1 MASAPPDPT
10 RRGLLR
16 GAAFF
21 TLLGATATGTDALV
35 SHGLR
40 RLRAGTFGVW
50 NRIVTGDIGADIVV
64 SGSSRAL
71 NHYDP
76 RVLGRATGLTAF
88 NIGLNGSQTDM
99 QLARLRVYL
108 RHNRRPR
115 LLIHNLDLHSLQA
128 SRGEVFDPAQ
138 YLPYLDEPALH
149 QALRRIDPDA
159 WKWHLPLYGYAVE
172 DMRFAWLQGLAAA
185 AGWQPEEDHAE
196 GFLPQ
201 KREWSEEFE
210 RWRAQAP
217 AGVLVPV
224 HAEGVRALEDLL
236 RLCRHRAV
244 PLLLVYSPEYVGAQR
259 QALNRPAVFTRLTEL
274 ASRHDVTLWDYSDH
288 PLSHDMHAFVNSQ
301 HLNARGAQAFSEAL
315 GARLASWPGLPRRAG

>member
-1 MASAPPDPT
+1 VSTQPDPT

-21 TLLGATATGTDALV
+21 ALLAATTTGADALV
-35 SHGLR
+35 TRGLR
-40 RLRAGTFGVW
+40 QLRGGTFGVW
-50 NRIVTGDIGADIVV
+50 NRIVTGAIGTDIVV

-76 RVLGRATGLTAF
+76 RVLARATGLTAF

-115 LLIHNLDLHSLQA
+115 LLIHNLDLFSLQV
-128 SRGEVFDPAQ
+128 SPGEVFDPAQ
-138 YLPYLDEPALH
+138 YLPYLDEPALR
-149 QALRRIDPDA
+149 QALLRIDPDA
-159 WKWHLPLYGYAVE
+159 WKWRLPLYGYAVE
-172 DMRFAWLQGLAAA
+172 DLRFTWIKGLAAA
-185 AGWQPEEDHAE
+185 TGWQPEEDHAE

-201 KREWSEEFE
+201 RRAWSEEFE

-217 AGVLVPV
+217 AGLMVAVQR
-224 HAEGVRALEDLL
+224 AGVRALEDLM

-244 PLLLVYSPEYVGAQR
+244 PLLLVYSPEYVDAQR
-259 QALNRPAVFTRLTEL
+259 QALNRAAIFERFAEL
-274 ASRHDVTLWDYSDH
+274 ARRHGATLWDYSDH
-288 PLSHDMHAFVNSQ
+288 PLSRDARAFVNSQ
-301 HLNARGAQAFSEAL
+301 HLNAAGAQAFSEAL
-315 GARLASWPGLPRRAG
+315 GARLAAWPPLRTPQA